1 MKWDAWLSCFKDFL
15 VVERMRHSKVEKWA
29 EKDWTELLG
38 TVLDRIGDTMGC
50 RVLRKRPNGAASSG
64 EYLNL
69 DAVFVDKVADI
80 NPRLG
85 KQWGSF
91 VLPKVVVELENSYE
105 VEKIAYCLCK
115 TLYVRSPLRVLVCYQ
130 PNADQVDRLVE
141 LLEDIILKGGL
152 MVNDTGDLLIII
164 GDESMVI
171 DDWKTYFNDFFSVYR
186 WQNNRLE
193 KV

>member
-1 MKWDAWLSCFKDFL
+1 M
-15 VVERMRHSKVEKWA
+15 
-29 EKDWTELLG
+29 
-38 TVLDRIGDTMGC
+38 
-50 RVLRKRPNGAASSG
+50 
-64 EYLNL
+64 
-69 DAVFVDKVADI
+69 FVQNFI
-80 NPRLG
+80 
-85 KQWGSF
+85 
-91 VLPKVVVELENSYE
+91 
-105 VEKIAYCLCK
+105 C
-115 TLYVRSPLRVLVCYQ
+115 SPLRVLVCYQ